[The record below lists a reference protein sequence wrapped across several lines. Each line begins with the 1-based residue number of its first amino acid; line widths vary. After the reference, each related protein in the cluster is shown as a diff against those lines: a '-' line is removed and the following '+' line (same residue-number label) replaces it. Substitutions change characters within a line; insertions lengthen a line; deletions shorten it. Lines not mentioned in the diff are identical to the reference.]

1 MEAFVLNAKWKKI
14 FALKSADS
22 KITKR
27 SGYDNRLGSH
37 ASFSIHNALRRV
49 VSLVTW
55 SSCPCSR
62 SAKMGKTKE
71 SGDSKRKRKRVA
83 VESSSDDDESEQDLE
98 EVTQNVLYLK
108 G

>member
-1 MEAFVLNAKWKKI
+1 
-14 FALKSADS
+14 
-22 KITKR
+22 
-27 SGYDNRLGSH
+27 
-37 ASFSIHNALRRV
+37 
-49 VSLVTW
+49 
-55 SSCPCSR
+55 
-62 SAKMGKTKE
+62 MGKTKE